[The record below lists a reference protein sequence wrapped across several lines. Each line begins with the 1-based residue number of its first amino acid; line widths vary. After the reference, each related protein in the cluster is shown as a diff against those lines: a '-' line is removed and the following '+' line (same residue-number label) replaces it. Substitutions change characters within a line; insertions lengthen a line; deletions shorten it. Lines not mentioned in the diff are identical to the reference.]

1 MQSARFG
8 VAWIVH
14 QTVPRLLSE
23 SASQAVP
30 RLLSESASQAVP
42 RNQVTHDDASIESAL
57 IVAQALGSVMP
68 CRYCRESY
76 REFSRAAHLYEQLE
90 MPSASNGL
98 QRTDHERYWAS
109 VHNMVN
115 AKLHKPVINLND
127 SAVLRRAYE
136 TSVAATPCAF
146 VDALLEW
153 LQLLSLN
160 FNNSET
166 GQSPIVTPEQVAAV
180 RRMRRSASSPANAG
194 YFLREA
200 RRRAVPLSAVIEA
213 YALERKPDG
222 ISDAEWLKVVWYIF
236 YMAHLVAIMQRSGI
250 DRLQQCGTRLAT
262 ALELD
267 SAKRDK
273 KKQFGRRKK
282 TASSQKDPFDGTDSL
297 FEALRSARQDCLPT
311 TCQSTTAADRA
322 TYEQYRAKKCS
333 SGTCV

>member
-14 QTVPRLLSE
+14 QTVPRLL
-23 SASQAVP
+23 P
-30 RLLSESASQAVP
+30 ESASQAVP

-76 REFSRAAHLYEQLE
+76 REFSRAAQLYEQLE

-98 QRTDHERYWAS
+98 RRTDHERYWAS

-115 AKLHKPVINLND
+115 AKLHKPVIDLSD
-127 SAVLRRAYE
+127 SAALKRAYE

-166 GQSPIVTPEQVAAV
+166 GKSPIVTPEQVAAV

-222 ISDAEWLKVVWYIF
+222 ISDAEWLKVIWYIF
-236 YMAHLVAIMQRSGI
+236 YISHIVAIMQRSGI

-262 ALELD
+262 LLQLD
-267 SAKRDK
+267 SAKHG

-297 FEALRSARQDCLPT
+297 FEALRSARQDCLPA
-311 TCQSTTAADRA
+311 TCQSTAAADRA

-333 SGTCV
+333 SGTCI